1 MNRRVA
7 ASLARPA
14 EESPRPAGECTRPP
28 GECPVPA
35 APRRPLRLYSRLDAR
50 FDDTDEDP
58 RASLVN
64 LVDVMLVFACGLL
77 AALAAGS
84 QSALKPPQP
93 VDKGREIE
101 RPAAGTGQAGA
112 GYHRVGE
119 VFRDPATGQLI
130 LIEPAAAPK
139 APGQATHPL
148 PR

>member
-1 MNRRVA
+1 MNRPTE
-7 ASLARPA
+7 ASLAQPA
-14 EESPRPAGECTRPP
+14 SGA
-28 GECPVPA
+28 PA
-35 APRRPLRLYSRLDAR
+35 APRRRLRLYSRLDAR
-50 FDDTDEDP
+50 FDDRDEDP

-119 VFRDPATGQLI
+119 VFRDPASGKLI
-130 LIEPAAAPK
+130 LIEPSPTQEPEPSGRAAP
-139 APGQATHPL
+139 APH
-148 PR
+148 